1 MFGLVSISSAVAD
14 SDNGASGPWFFIR
27 ERHRTSLSGY
37 RFLKLWQVCRVDD
50 TPLDYSPYS
59 LKWCIIFSVFNNRR
73 AQFLKNIILCESSFY
88 ASFQQSGLG
97 QLQYKSPGAEICLCS
112 VPKLTNLPSFEKVKI
127 QNFSFSNFTRSAG
140 FVPKA
145 RFLPLLKQ
153 GNRNTTPHS
162 PNIRIL
168 SGLERNS
175 KPTFFWNFAEKW
187 S

>member
-1 MFGLVSISSAVAD
+1 MKKQSIATT
-14 SDNGASGPWFFIR
+14 PY
-27 ERHRTSLSGY
+27 ESL
-37 RFLKLWQVCRVDD
+37 L
-50 TPLDYSPYS
+50 YSPYS

-127 QNFSFSNFTRSAG
+127 QNFSFSNFMRSAG

-175 KPTFFWNFAEKW
+175 KRCHTSYLCWVDEYENRNRKEYHFWALLHFEHKLRFA
-187 S
+187 

>member
-1 MFGLVSISSAVAD
+1 M
-14 SDNGASGPWFFIR
+14 
-27 ERHRTSLSGY
+27 TSLSLY
-37 RFLKLWQVCRVDD
+37 SSMITWEFPQ
-50 TPLDYSPYS
+50 THQNIEYSPYS

-127 QNFSFSNFTRSAG
+127 QNFSFSNFMRSAG